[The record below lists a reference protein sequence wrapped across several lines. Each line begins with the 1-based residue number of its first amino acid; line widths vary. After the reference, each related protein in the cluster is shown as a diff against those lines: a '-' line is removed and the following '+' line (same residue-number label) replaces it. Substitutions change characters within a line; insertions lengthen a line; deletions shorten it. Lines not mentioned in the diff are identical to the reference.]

1 MNQPI
6 QIFSEIAPL
15 KRVLLH
21 RPGAEL
27 ENLMPDYLD
36 RLLFDDIPFLDQ
48 AQKEHDFFAETLRN
62 RGVEVLYLEDLAAE
76 TLSTTGAKEAFL
88 EDYLNETTILDEEI
102 RNEVR
107 NFFLSIKD
115 NRSFID
121 HTMAG
126 LKKVR

>member
-76 TLSTTGAKEAFL
+76 TLTTTGAKEAFL

-107 NFFLSIKD
+107 NFFLSIED
-115 NRSFID
+115 NRAFID

>member
-27 ENLMPDYLD
+27 DLMPDYLD
-36 RLLFDDIPFLDQ
+36 RLLFDDIPFLTQ
-48 AQKEHDFFAETLRN
+48 AQKEHDFFADTLRSK
-62 RGVEVLYLEDLAAE
+62 GVEVLYLEDLAAE
-76 TLSTTGAKEAFL
+76 TLTTTGAKEAFL

-107 NFFLSIKD
+107 NFSFRSKIIAPLSII
-115 NRSFID
+115 RWR
-121 HTMAG
+121 A
-126 LKKVR
+126 